1 VTQINQQW
9 RLIARPDGEIGSAHF
24 TISQTPIPT
33 AGTGEVL
40 VRTIYLL
47 IPPAMRMWM
56 NERDSYIPAQALGE
70 VMTGI
75 TLGVVQTSNH
85 PAFVA
90 GMYVNGMGGCQEWFV
105 APGEQLMPVAPH
117 PDVPLTA
124 YRSVLDVQGLTAY
137 CGLTDICRPMAGET
151 LVVTAAAGSVGS
163 LVCQIGKKL
172 GLKVVGI
179 AGGPEKCAWLESA
192 CGVDAAIDYKSA
204 AGVGQQLDAL
214 CPEGIDLVFENV
226 GGPVFDHILDRINDR
241 ARIALCGLISSYN
254 GGVTQK
260 ASSLM
265 QLVNKAAKMEGF
277 LVRDYFDRYTEVIP
291 LLESWV
297 LDGSLTYQIDVL
309 SGLDSIEE
317 AMSRVF
323 HGKNLGIQLVRLSA
337 ENATLDP
344 LVQPLA

>member
-1 VTQINQQW
+1 ME
-9 RLIARPDGEIGSAHF
+9 G
-24 TISQTPIPT
+24 
-33 AGTGEVL
+33 GTVGEVIESRNPKFQVADIL
-40 VRTIYLL
+40 VGRGGWQHYTVIE
-47 IPPAMRMWM
+47 PAA
-56 NERDSYIPAQALGE
+56 IG
-70 VMTGI
+70 
-75 TLGVVQTSNH
+75 
-85 PAFVA
+85 
-90 GMYVNGMGGCQEWFV
+90 
-105 APGEQLMPVAPH
+105 
-117 PDVPLTA
+117 A
-124 YRSVLDVQGLTAY
+124 YRKVDTTHVPMSHFLGAVGMPGVTAFYGLVKII
-137 CGLTDICRPMAGET
+137 GPKAGET
-151 LVVTAAAGSVGS
+151 VTVSAASGAVGS
-163 LVCQIGKKL
+163 AYGALAKARGCR
-172 GLKVVGI
+172 VVGI

-226 GGPVFDHILDRINDR
+226 GGPVFDLILDRINDR

-277 LVRDYFDRYTEVIP
+277 LVRDYFDRYAEVIP

-323 HGKNLGIQLVRLSA
+323 HGKNLGIQLVRLSD

-344 LVQPLA
+344 LTKPLA

>member
-1 VTQINQQW
+1 MRANNQW
-9 RLIARPDGEIGSAHF
+9 RLIGRPDGELESSHFAITSAPVPKPGPG
-24 TISQTPIPT
+24 Q
-33 AGTGEVL
+33 VL

-75 TLGVVQTSNH
+75 TLGVVHTSKH
-85 PAFVA
+85 PAFEE

-105 APGEQLMPVAPH
+105 APGEQLMPVRPS
-117 PDVPLTA
+117 PGIPLSA

-137 CGLTDICRPMAGET
+137 CGLKEICRPLAGET

-172 GLKVVGI
+172 GLKVIGI
-179 AGGPEKCAWLESA
+179 AGGPDKCDWLQA
-192 CGVDAAIDYKSA
+192 VCGVDAAIDYK
-204 AGVGQQLDAL
+204 AGSVGRQLDAL
-214 CPEGIDLVFENV
+214 CPEGIDMVFENV
-226 GGPVFDHILDRINDR
+226 GGPVFDLILDRINDR

-265 QLVNKAAKMEGF
+265 QVVNKSAKIEGF
-277 LVRDYFDRYTEVIP
+277 LVRDYFDRYTEVIRQ
-291 LLESWV
+291 LEAWV
-297 LDGSLTYQIDVL
+297 VDGSLKYQIEIHD
-309 SGLDSIEE
+309 GLDSIVE

-323 HGKNLGIQLVRLSA
+323 HGKNLGIQLVKLSS
-337 ENATLDP
+337 ENPTLNP
-344 LVQPLA
+344 STNALV